1 VATYGQIPLIDRAP
15 PAEGGALLSSARS
28 ADAVDPSRARSCAP
42 QKRASVRSK
51 AFLKAHIRIH
61 NLPAMDCVVRNVSP
75 SGARLEVD
83 ETFALPME
91 FELEIP
97 QRGVV
102 LMCEVKWRR
111 DDLVGVKFLDHQG
124 PHTPTAEAMEKLQ
137 RENARLRRENA
148 RLKTRVEELIGGF

>member
-1 VATYGQIPLIDRAP
+1 MATYRQIPLIDGAP

-28 ADAVDPSRARSCAP
+28 AAAVDPSWAHSRAP

-51 AFLKAHIRIH
+51 AFLKAHIRIY

-83 ETFALPME
+83 ETFALPTE
-91 FELEIP
+91 FDLEIP

-102 LMCEVKWRR
+102 LLCELKWRR
-111 DDLVGVKFLDHQG
+111 DDVVGVKFLDRQG
-124 PHTPTAEAMEKLQ
+124 PHALTAEAMEKLQ

-148 RLKTRVEELIGGF
+148 RLTSLVQ

>member
-1 VATYGQIPLIDRAP
+1 
-15 PAEGGALLSSARS
+15 LSFARS
-28 ADAVDPSRARSCAP
+28 AAAVDSSLARSCAP

-83 ETFALPME
+83 ETFALPTE
-91 FELEIP
+91 FDLEIP

-102 LMCEVKWRR
+102 LLCELKWRR
-111 DDLVGVKFLDHQG
+111 DDVVGVKFLDRQG
-124 PHTPTAEAMEKLQ
+124 PHAPTAEAMEKLQ
-137 RENARLRRENA
+137 RENARLRRENG
-148 RLKTRVEELIGGF
+148 RLKARVEELIGGF